1 MAICSCLSHLFACNS
16 QSIISQ
22 INIKLKL
29 LQAAVRWVLSNINLE
44 LAILFQIFFPFGKR
58 QGKDHPFKLMHYL
71 AKSRKSRCL
80 FNMTLMSLRISLL
93 GFSNQHL
100 LSYQR
105 MHWFCHSYTPSS
117 VFMGICNLRTW
128 CFETY
133 DLFAIVVE
141 MFSGLEGLHW
151 ASSTVQVI
159 KHIKLFHISSC
170 RIVCFETDRNTWSLL
185 KCYAFSSQIHSIWW
199 RASLDPSKYLFESRT
214 HLQCS
219 CDDASFNTSLLDN
232 SRKAGDSCWDISER
246 LWHKHWPF
254 AIWYYILYCHSP
266 YIHSLVSNIFQ
277 TLFLTA

>member
-1 MAICSCLSHLFACNS
+1 
-16 QSIISQ
+16 
-22 INIKLKL
+22 
-29 LQAAVRWVLSNINLE
+29 
-44 LAILFQIFFPFGKR
+44 
-58 QGKDHPFKLMHYL
+58 MHYL

-105 MHWFCHSYTPSS
+105 MHWFYHSYSPSS

-128 CFETY
+128 CLETY

-170 RIVCFETDRNTWSLL
+170 RIVCFETDPSTKHLESFKVLCILISNPFNMMEGFFRPL
-185 KCYAFSSQIHSIWW
+185 K
-199 RASLDPSKYLFESRT
+199 
-214 HLQCS
+214 
-219 CDDASFNTSLLDN
+219 
-232 SRKAGDSCWDISER
+232 ISV
-246 LWHKHWPF
+246 W
-254 AIWYYILYCHSP
+254 I
-266 YIHSLVSNIFQ
+266 
-277 TLFLTA
+277 